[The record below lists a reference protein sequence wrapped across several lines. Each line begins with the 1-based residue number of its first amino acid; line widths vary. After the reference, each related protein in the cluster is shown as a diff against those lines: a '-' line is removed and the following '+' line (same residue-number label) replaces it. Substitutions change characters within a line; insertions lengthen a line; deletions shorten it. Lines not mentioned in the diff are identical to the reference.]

1 MIAAARQNILLL
13 LVIGAGFLLTSLGV
27 FAQSRSQP
35 GGHLKLSVHNGT
47 GSGELYKASQKVPVR
62 ATPPD
67 GFTFVKWFQTNGDGK
82 FTDPSATG
90 TDFTM
95 GTKDATVV
103 ATFVKLETWFPPGP
117 EGTTKGLLLPS
128 SRQASRLEQ
137 RIRVTVNRGSSSST
151 PQFSEI
157 WKALSVR
164 IKWQAATHV
173 RFFTSQ
179 RGGTEVKSNTIVPST
194 SFQPKSEGI
203 YEASLWYEGNLTHE
217 QIAQM
222 NPEVKIQLNIAVE
235 GKDKPTS
242 ANGSLMPVQLVSISV
257 TGETKPAESFATDAG
272 QGLMLRA
279 SAQLRGSFKVPAE
292 FRSRFSGR
300 LVQNIHSTRVMTYTT
315 PPPTAYATRSGGMVF
330 DGSTEEGDVDIAPDG
345 VITVQ
350 FDDVPIQWVPTG
362 PVKACEV
369 DDKFMLYLQYR
380 FNQGPWTTLGKCNWT
395 FRATSAFNSNQGWS
409 GSATTSSATG
419 SSFSDAPKF
428 APPKWPDDF
437 PWSNE

>member
-1 MIAAARQNILLL
+1 VRGLGLFMARRTLVEYAGAINHVMVRGDRQEPVFRADEDRVLFLRAMGEACERTGWRAHAHVSMGNHDPLLRETPDANRRTESYR
-13 LVIGAGFLLTSLGV
+13 VQAGGSGRVPACNLN
-27 FAQSRSQP
+27 
-35 GGHLKLSVHNGT
+35 GHLLGNGVD
-47 GSGELYKASQKVPVR
+47 QNVPVR

-179 RGGTEVKSNTIVPST
+179 RGGKEVKSNTIVPST
-194 SFQPKSEGI
+194 SFQPKREGI

-222 NPEVKIQLNIAVE
+222 NPEGEAI
-235 GKDKPTS
+235 G
-242 ANGSLMPVQLVSISV
+242 VSH
-257 TGETKPAESFATDAG
+257 
-272 QGLMLRA
+272 GLL
-279 SAQLRGSFKVPAE
+279 
-292 FRSRFSGR
+292 
-300 LVQNIHSTRVMTYTT
+300 
-315 PPPTAYATRSGGMVF
+315 
-330 DGSTEEGDVDIAPDG
+330 
-345 VITVQ
+345 
-350 FDDVPIQWVPTG
+350 
-362 PVKACEV
+362 
-369 DDKFMLYLQYR
+369 
-380 FNQGPWTTLGKCNWT
+380 T
-395 FRATSAFNSNQGWS
+395 FF
-409 GSATTSSATG
+409 
-419 SSFSDAPKF
+419 
-428 APPKWPDDF
+428 
-437 PWSNE
+437 E